1 MKVFKKIATKKHK
14 NLKKEFYFVFYVPF
28 CGYLKI
34 FYVGLIT
41 NYKLWI
47 AKTLCILCVL
57 YGFFLSAKAQ
67 STNQN
72 YPTAITTSEISGKI
86 VARDIGDARLTSY
99 FYIFN
104 GNQGDVFINVQTSNF
119 NGDVDVF
126 TADNLRPLTKI
137 TIYADVSGNETG
149 RVVYLRKPEKLVL
162 RIEGRSPN
170 DDAAT
175 FKIKFAGAF
184 AAITDFADTPDAPQ
198 VKGENQT
205 DVRVNSVG
213 TIIEIKPKPTPTPK
227 ETIAKIEP
235 KKPDTSAENK
245 EPTAEKKI
253 EETETDEKVTAD
265 KTTITIEK
273 TAEPETPI
281 ETPQQ
286 PKPDVVIT
294 DELPKP
300 NVEKPTEEKPSEEN
314 KAEVSA
320 KITIEKT
327 PEVAETKTVEKK
339 SRPTKKP
346 TKPKEPNPLENIRLI
361 VLFKDGTKIERPMS
375 DVLKVSVDKG
385 ILTVI
390 SKNGLVRRYS
400 ILDVAKMT
408 IE

>member
-1 MKVFKKIATKKHK
+1 ME
-14 NLKKEFYFVFYVPF
+14 NYELR
-28 CGYLKI
+28 
-34 FYVGLIT
+34 IT
-41 NYKLWI
+41 NYKSQI
-47 AKTLCILCVL
+47 AKILCIFCILCAS
-57 YGFFLSAKAQ
+57 FFAAKAQ

-86 VARDIGDARLTSY
+86 PARDIGDARLTSY

-126 TADNLRPLTKI
+126 TAENLRPLTKI
-137 TIYADVSGNETG
+137 TIYADLSENETG

-175 FKIKFAGAF
+175 FKIKFAGSF
-184 AAITDFADTPDAPQ
+184 AAITNVAETDTPNAPE
-198 VKGENQT
+198 VKTEYRS

-213 TIIEIKPKPTPTPK
+213 TIIEVKPKPTPKPK

-235 KKPDTSAENK
+235 KKADTSAENK
-245 EPTAEKKI
+245 EQTIEKKAEETDTAEKAA
-253 EETETDEKVTAD
+253 AD
-265 KTTITIEK
+265 KTTIIIEK
-273 TAEPETPI
+273 TAEPEMEKPVEI
-281 ETPQQ
+281 
-286 PKPDVVIT
+286 PKESKTEVVIT
-294 DELPKP
+294 DELAKP
-300 NVEKPTEEKPSEEN
+300 DVNKAGEEN
-314 KAEVSA
+314 KAAAST

-327 PEVAETKTVEKK
+327 PEIAETKTVEKK
-339 SRPTKKP
+339 SKP
-346 TKPKEPNPLENIRLI
+346 SRKPAKSKEPNPLENIRLI

-390 SKNGLVRRYS
+390 SKTGSVRRYS